1 MIKIIPVA
9 LFFLSFFA
17 SLVSNALLRR
27 ISQKTDVLIDRPDK
41 HRKFHRQPTPLTG
54 GIGISIGIIF
64 SAVFLFFLT
73 NPLYFNNFSSTN
85 FLGNNQNIL
94 SSTEEIIADPVQNRF
109 TLAPQNIENP
119 KDNEVFIVDLQKENK
134 LIIKKHGDNSFL
146 MVLPNGEVQIFQAVA
161 KDVEQI
167 DTAFEKFAIF
177 KNDRSQ
183 ENIFSL
189 NNFTLGLIF
198 FTLLVQAIMIFDDI
212 RGLRAVTRLFLQSLC
227 VLGLILMSDVY
238 LHSLGNLFGFGEIE
252 LGFFGIPITIFCIVG
267 VMNAFNMIDGL
278 NGQCASLCLVTFVSV
293 MIITNS
299 LGSSNLFPLILPIG
313 SIVGFLMYNLGI
325 FGEKR
330 LVFLGDNGS
339 NSLGFMCAWVLVYF
353 CSLQESN
360 IAPVTA
366 LWLVAVP
373 FIDAMNVMISRVLR
387 GLKPLRAGR
396 DHIHHKLLDQGLSQ
410 ISIYIIIILI
420 ALILAFVGLSL
431 NNHFFEKQY
440 ISFYAFIITWIAY
453 YFYTGRMRS
462 V

>member
-27 ISQKTDVLIDRPDK
+27 VSQKTDILIDRPDK
-41 HRKFHRQPTPLTG
+41 HRKFHKQPTPLTG

-73 NPLYFNNFSSTN
+73 NPLYFNNFTSSN

-94 SSTEEIIADPVQNRF
+94 SSTEEIIADPVKRF
-109 TLAPQNIENP
+109 SSAPQDSESSI
-119 KDNEVFIVDLQKENK
+119 NEEIFIVDLQKENK

-146 MVLPNGEVQIFQAVA
+146 MVLPNGEVQIIQTVA
-161 KDVEQI
+161 QDIEQI
-167 DTAFEKFAIF
+167 DSAFEKFAIF
-177 KNDRSQ
+177 KNEKSQ

-212 RGLRAVTRLFLQSLC
+212 KGLRAVTRLFLQSLC

-238 LHSLGNLFGFGEIE
+238 LHSFGNLFGFGEID

-353 CSLQESN
+353 SSLQESN

-366 LWLVAVP
+366 LWLIAVP

-387 GLKPLRAGR
+387 GIKPLSAGR

-410 ISIYIIIILI
+410 LSIYIIIISI
-420 ALILAFVGLSL
+420 ALILALVGLAL
-431 NNHFFEKQY
+431 NNYFFEKQY
-440 ISFYAFIITWIAY
+440 ISFYAFILTWIAY
-453 YFYTGRMRS
+453 YFFTGSMRN

>member
-1 MIKIIPVA
+1 M
-9 LFFLSFFA
+9 
-17 SLVSNALLRR
+17 SNALLRR
-27 ISQKTDVLIDRPDK
+27 VSQKTDILIDRPDK
-41 HRKFHRQPTPLTG
+41 HRKFHKQPTPLTG

-73 NPLYFNNFSSTN
+73 NPLYFNNFTSSN

-94 SSTEEIIADPVQNRF
+94 SSTEEIIADPVKR
-109 TLAPQNIENP
+109 LSSAPQDSESSI
-119 KDNEVFIVDLQKENK
+119 NEEIFIVDLQKENK

-146 MVLPNGEVQIFQAVA
+146 MVLPNGEVQIIQTVA
-161 KDVEQI
+161 QDIEQI
-167 DTAFEKFAIF
+167 DSAFEKFAIF
-177 KNDRSQ
+177 KNEKSQ

-212 RGLRAVTRLFLQSLC
+212 KGLRAVTRLFLQSLC

-238 LHSLGNLFGFGEIE
+238 LHSFGNLFGFGEID

-353 CSLQESN
+353 SSLQESN

-366 LWLVAVP
+366 LWLIAVP

-387 GLKPLRAGR
+387 GIKPLSAGR

-410 ISIYIIIILI
+410 LSIYIIIISI
-420 ALILAFVGLSL
+420 ALILALVGLAF
-431 NNHFFEKQY
+431 NNYFFEKQY
-440 ISFYAFIITWIAY
+440 ISFYAFILTWIAY
-453 YFYTGRMRS
+453 YFYTGRMRN

>member
-1 MIKIIPVA
+1 M
-9 LFFLSFFA
+9 
-17 SLVSNALLRR
+17 SNALLRR
-27 ISQKTDVLIDRPDK
+27 VSQKTDILIDRPDK
-41 HRKFHRQPTPLTG
+41 HRKFHKQPTPLTG

-73 NPLYFNNFSSTN
+73 NPLYFNNFTSSN

-94 SSTEEIIADPVQNRF
+94 SSTEEIIADPVKRF
-109 TLAPQNIENP
+109 SSAPQDSESSI
-119 KDNEVFIVDLQKENK
+119 NEEIFIVDLQKENK

-146 MVLPNGEVQIFQAVA
+146 MVLPNGEVQIIQTVA
-161 KDVEQI
+161 QDIEQI
-167 DTAFEKFAIF
+167 DSAFEKFAIF
-177 KNDRSQ
+177 KNEKSQ

-212 RGLRAVTRLFLQSLC
+212 KGLRAVTRLFLQSLC

-238 LHSLGNLFGFGEIE
+238 LHSFGNLFGFGEID

-353 CSLQESN
+353 SSLQESN

-366 LWLVAVP
+366 LWLIAVP

-387 GLKPLRAGR
+387 GIKPLSAGR

-410 ISIYIIIILI
+410 LSIYIIIISI
-420 ALILAFVGLSL
+420 ALILALVGLAF
-431 NNHFFEKQY
+431 NNYFFEKQY
-440 ISFYAFIITWIAY
+440 ISFYAFILTWIAY
-453 YFYTGRMRS
+453 YVYTGRMRN

>member
-1 MIKIIPVA
+1 M
-9 LFFLSFFA
+9 
-17 SLVSNALLRR
+17 SNALLRR
-27 ISQKTDVLIDRPDK
+27 VSQKTDILIDRPDK
-41 HRKFHRQPTPLTG
+41 HRKFHKQPTPLTG

-73 NPLYFNNFSSTN
+73 NPLYFNNFTSSN

-94 SSTEEIIADPVQNRF
+94 SSTEEIIADPVKRF
-109 TLAPQNIENP
+109 SSTPQDSESSI
-119 KDNEVFIVDLQKENK
+119 NEEIFIVDLQKENK

-146 MVLPNGEVQIFQAVA
+146 MVLPNGEVQIIQTVA
-161 KDVEQI
+161 KDIEQI
-167 DTAFEKFAIF
+167 DSAFEKFAIF
-177 KNDRSQ
+177 KNEKSQ

-212 RGLRAVTRLFLQSLC
+212 KGLRAVTRLFLQSLC

-238 LHSLGNLFGFGEIE
+238 LHSFGNLFGFGEIE

-353 CSLQESN
+353 SSLQESN

-366 LWLVAVP
+366 LWLIAVP
-373 FIDAMNVMISRVLR
+373 FIDAMNVVISRVLR
-387 GLKPLRAGR
+387 GIKPLSAGR

-410 ISIYIIIILI
+410 LSIYIIIISI
-420 ALILAFVGLSL
+420 ALILALVGLAF
-431 NNHFFEKQY
+431 NNYFFEKQY
-440 ISFYAFIITWIAY
+440 ISFYAFILTWIAY
-453 YFYTGRMRS
+453 YFYTGRMRN

>member
-1 MIKIIPVA
+1 M
-9 LFFLSFFA
+9 
-17 SLVSNALLRR
+17 SNALLRR
-27 ISQKTDVLIDRPDK
+27 VSQKTDILIDRPDK
-41 HRKFHRQPTPLTG
+41 HRKFHKQPTPLTG

-73 NPLYFNNFSSTN
+73 NPLYFNNFTSSN

-94 SSTEEIIADPVQNRF
+94 SSTEEIIADPVKRF
-109 TLAPQNIENP
+109 SSAPQDSESSI
-119 KDNEVFIVDLQKENK
+119 NEEIFIVDLQKENK

-146 MVLPNGEVQIFQAVA
+146 MVLPNGEVQIIQTVA
-161 KDVEQI
+161 QDIEQI
-167 DTAFEKFAIF
+167 DSAFEKFAIF
-177 KNDRSQ
+177 KNEKSQ

-212 RGLRAVTRLFLQSLC
+212 KGLRAVTRLFLQSLC

-238 LHSLGNLFGFGEIE
+238 LHSFGNLFGFGEID

-353 CSLQESN
+353 SSLQESN

-366 LWLVAVP
+366 LWLIAVP

-387 GLKPLRAGR
+387 GIKPLSAGR

-410 ISIYIIIILI
+410 LSIYIIIISI
-420 ALILAFVGLSL
+420 ALILALVGLAF
-431 NNHFFEKQY
+431 NNYFFEKQY
-440 ISFYAFIITWIAY
+440 ISFYAFILTWIAY
-453 YFYTGRMRS
+453 YFYSGRMRN

>member
-27 ISQKTDVLIDRPDK
+27 VSQKTDILIDRPDK
-41 HRKFHRQPTPLTG
+41 HRKFHKQPTPLTG

-73 NPLYFNNFSSTN
+73 NPLYFNNFTSSN

-94 SSTEEIIADPVQNRF
+94 SSTEEIIADPVKRF
-109 TLAPQNIENP
+109 SSAPQDSESSI
-119 KDNEVFIVDLQKENK
+119 NEEIFIVDLQKENK

-146 MVLPNGEVQIFQAVA
+146 MVLPNGEVQIIQTVA
-161 KDVEQI
+161 KDIEQI
-167 DTAFEKFAIF
+167 DSAFEKFAIF
-177 KNDRSQ
+177 KNEKSQ

-212 RGLRAVTRLFLQSLC
+212 KGLRAVTRLFLQSLC

-238 LHSLGNLFGFGEIE
+238 LHSFGNLFGFGEID

-353 CSLQESN
+353 SSLQESN

-366 LWLVAVP
+366 LWLIAVP

-387 GLKPLRAGR
+387 GIKPLSAGR

-410 ISIYIIIILI
+410 LSIYIIIISI
-420 ALILAFVGLSL
+420 ALILALVGLAF
-431 NNHFFEKQY
+431 NNYFFEKQY
-440 ISFYAFIITWIAY
+440 ISFYAFILTWIAY
-453 YFYTGRMRS
+453 YFYTGRMRN

>member
-1 MIKIIPVA
+1 M
-9 LFFLSFFA
+9 
-17 SLVSNALLRR
+17 SNALLRR
-27 ISQKTDVLIDRPDK
+27 VSQKTDILIDRPDK
-41 HRKFHRQPTPLTG
+41 HRKFHKQPTPLTG

-73 NPLYFNNFSSTN
+73 NPLYFNNFTSSN

-94 SSTEEIIADPVQNRF
+94 SSTEEIIADPVKRF
-109 TLAPQNIENP
+109 SSAPQDSESSI
-119 KDNEVFIVDLQKENK
+119 NEEIFIVDLQKENK

-146 MVLPNGEVQIFQAVA
+146 MVLPNGEVQIIQTVA
-161 KDVEQI
+161 KDIEQI
-167 DTAFEKFAIF
+167 DSAFEKFAIF
-177 KNDRSQ
+177 KNEKSQ

-212 RGLRAVTRLFLQSLC
+212 KGLRAVTRLFLQSLC

-238 LHSLGNLFGFGEIE
+238 LHSFGNLFGFGEID

-353 CSLQESN
+353 SSLQESN

-366 LWLVAVP
+366 LWLIAVP

-387 GLKPLRAGR
+387 GIKPLSAGR

-410 ISIYIIIILI
+410 LSIYIIIISI
-420 ALILAFVGLSL
+420 ALILALVGLAF
-431 NNHFFEKQY
+431 NNYFFEKQY
-440 ISFYAFIITWIAY
+440 ISFYAFILTWIAY
-453 YFYTGRMRS
+453 YFYTGRMRN

>member
-1 MIKIIPVA
+1 M
-9 LFFLSFFA
+9 
-17 SLVSNALLRR
+17 SNALLRR
-27 ISQKTDVLIDRPDK
+27 VSQKTDILIDRPDK
-41 HRKFHRQPTPLTG
+41 HRKFHKQPTPLTG

-73 NPLYFNNFSSTN
+73 NPLYFNNFTSSN

-94 SSTEEIIADPVQNRF
+94 SSTEEIIADPVKRF
-109 TLAPQNIENP
+109 SSAPQDSESSI
-119 KDNEVFIVDLQKENK
+119 NEEIFIVDLQKENK

-146 MVLPNGEVQIFQAVA
+146 MVLPNGEVQIIQTVA
-161 KDVEQI
+161 QDIEQI
-167 DTAFEKFAIF
+167 DSAFEKFAIF
-177 KNDRSQ
+177 KNEKSQ
-183 ENIFSL
+183 ENVFSL

-212 RGLRAVTRLFLQSLC
+212 KGLRAVTRLFLQSLC

-238 LHSLGNLFGFGEIE
+238 LHSFGNLFGFGEID

-353 CSLQESN
+353 SSLQESN

-366 LWLVAVP
+366 LWLIAVP

-387 GLKPLRAGR
+387 GIKPLSAGR

-410 ISIYIIIILI
+410 LSIYIIIISI
-420 ALILAFVGLSL
+420 ALILALVGLAF
-431 NNHFFEKQY
+431 NNYFFEKQY
-440 ISFYAFIITWIAY
+440 ISFYAFILTWIAY
-453 YFYTGRMRS
+453 YFYTGRMRN

>member
-1 MIKIIPVA
+1 M
-9 LFFLSFFA
+9 
-17 SLVSNALLRR
+17 SNALLRR
-27 ISQKTDVLIDRPDK
+27 VSQKTDILIDRPDK
-41 HRKFHRQPTPLTG
+41 HRKFHKQPTPLTG

-73 NPLYFNNFSSTN
+73 NPLYFNNFTSSN

-94 SSTEEIIADPVQNRF
+94 SSTEEIIADPVKRF
-109 TLAPQNIENP
+109 SSAPQDSESSI
-119 KDNEVFIVDLQKENK
+119 NEEIFIVDLQKENK

-146 MVLPNGEVQIFQAVA
+146 MVLPNGEVQIIQTVA
-161 KDVEQI
+161 QDIEQI
-167 DTAFEKFAIF
+167 DSAFEKFAIF
-177 KNDRSQ
+177 KNEKSQ

-212 RGLRAVTRLFLQSLC
+212 KGLRAVTRLFLQSLC

-238 LHSLGNLFGFGEIE
+238 LHSFGNLFGFGEID

-353 CSLQESN
+353 SSLQESN

-366 LWLVAVP
+366 LWLIAVP

-387 GLKPLRAGR
+387 GIKPLSAGR
-396 DHIHHKLLDQGLSQ
+396 DHIHHKLLDQGLCQ
-410 ISIYIIIILI
+410 LSIYIIIISI
-420 ALILAFVGLSL
+420 ALILALVGLAF
-431 NNHFFEKQY
+431 NNYFFEKQY
-440 ISFYAFIITWIAY
+440 ISFYAFILTWIAY
-453 YFYTGRMRS
+453 YFYTGRMRN

>member
-1 MIKIIPVA
+1 M
-9 LFFLSFFA
+9 
-17 SLVSNALLRR
+17 SNALLRR
-27 ISQKTDVLIDRPDK
+27 VSQKTDILIDRPDK
-41 HRKFHRQPTPLTG
+41 HRKFHKQPTPLTG

-73 NPLYFNNFSSTN
+73 NPLYFNNFTSSN

-94 SSTEEIIADPVQNRF
+94 SSTEEIIADPVKRF
-109 TLAPQNIENP
+109 SSAPQDSESSI
-119 KDNEVFIVDLQKENK
+119 NEEIFIVDLQKENK

-146 MVLPNGEVQIFQAVA
+146 MVLPNGEVQIIQTVA
-161 KDVEQI
+161 KDIEQI
-167 DTAFEKFAIF
+167 DSAFEKFAIF
-177 KNDRSQ
+177 KNEKSQ

-212 RGLRAVTRLFLQSLC
+212 KGLRAVTRLFLQSLC

-238 LHSLGNLFGFGEIE
+238 LHSFGNLFGFGEIE

-353 CSLQESN
+353 SSLQESN

-366 LWLVAVP
+366 LWLIAVP

-387 GLKPLRAGR
+387 GIKPLSAGR

-410 ISIYIIIILI
+410 LSIYIIIISI
-420 ALILAFVGLSL
+420 ALILALVGLAL
-431 NNHFFEKQY
+431 NNYFFEKQY
-440 ISFYAFIITWIAY
+440 ISFYAFILTWIAY
-453 YFYTGRMRS
+453 YFYTGRMRN

>member
-27 ISQKTDVLIDRPDK
+27 VSQKTDILIDRPDK
-41 HRKFHRQPTPLTG
+41 HRKFHKQPTPLTG

-73 NPLYFNNFSSTN
+73 NPLYFNNFTSSN

-94 SSTEEIIADPVQNRF
+94 SSTEEIIADPVKRF
-109 TLAPQNIENP
+109 SSAPQDSESSI
-119 KDNEVFIVDLQKENK
+119 NEEIFIVDLQKENK

-146 MVLPNGEVQIFQAVA
+146 MVLPNGEVQIIQTVA
-161 KDVEQI
+161 KDIEQI
-167 DTAFEKFAIF
+167 DSAFEKFAIF
-177 KNDRSQ
+177 KNEKSQ

-212 RGLRAVTRLFLQSLC
+212 KGLRAVTRLFLQSLC

-238 LHSLGNLFGFGEIE
+238 LHSFGNLFGFGEIE

-353 CSLQESN
+353 SSLQESN

-366 LWLVAVP
+366 LWLIAVP

-387 GLKPLRAGR
+387 GIKPLSAGR

-410 ISIYIIIILI
+410 LSIYIIIISI
-420 ALILAFVGLSL
+420 ALILALVGLAF
-431 NNHFFEKQY
+431 NNYFFEKQY
-440 ISFYAFIITWIAY
+440 ISFYAFILTWIAY
-453 YFYTGRMRS
+453 YFYTGRMRN

>member
-1 MIKIIPVA
+1 M
-9 LFFLSFFA
+9 
-17 SLVSNALLRR
+17 SNALLRR
-27 ISQKTDVLIDRPDK
+27 VSQKTDILIDRPDK
-41 HRKFHRQPTPLTG
+41 HRKFHKQPTPLTG

-73 NPLYFNNFSSTN
+73 NPLYFNNFTSSN

-94 SSTEEIIADPVQNRF
+94 SSTEEIIADPVKRF
-109 TLAPQNIENP
+109 SSAPQDSESSI
-119 KDNEVFIVDLQKENK
+119 NEEIFIVDLQKENK

-146 MVLPNGEVQIFQAVA
+146 MVLPNGEVQIIQTVA
-161 KDVEQI
+161 QDIEQI
-167 DTAFEKFAIF
+167 DSAFEKFAIF
-177 KNDRSQ
+177 KNEKSQ
-183 ENIFSL
+183 ENVFSL

-212 RGLRAVTRLFLQSLC
+212 KGLRAVTRLFLQSLC

-238 LHSLGNLFGFGEIE
+238 LHSFGNLFGFGEID
-252 LGFFGIPITIFCIVG
+252 LGFPITIFCIVG

-353 CSLQESN
+353 SSLQESN

-366 LWLVAVP
+366 LWLIAVP

-387 GLKPLRAGR
+387 GIKPLSAGR

-410 ISIYIIIILI
+410 LSIYIIIISI
-420 ALILAFVGLSL
+420 ALILALVGLAF
-431 NNHFFEKQY
+431 NNYFFEKQY
-440 ISFYAFIITWIAY
+440 ISFYAFILTWIAY
-453 YFYTGRMRS
+453 YFYTGRMRN

>member
-1 MIKIIPVA
+1 M
-9 LFFLSFFA
+9 
-17 SLVSNALLRR
+17 SNALLRR
-27 ISQKTDVLIDRPDK
+27 VSQKTDILIDRPDK
-41 HRKFHRQPTPLTG
+41 HRKFHKQPTPLTG

-73 NPLYFNNFSSTN
+73 NPLYFNNFTSSN

-94 SSTEEIIADPVQNRF
+94 SSTEEIIADPVKRF
-109 TLAPQNIENP
+109 SSAPQDSESSI
-119 KDNEVFIVDLQKENK
+119 NEEIFIVDLQKENK

-146 MVLPNGEVQIFQAVA
+146 MVLPNGEVQIIQTVA
-161 KDVEQI
+161 QDIEQI
-167 DTAFEKFAIF
+167 DSAFEKFAIF
-177 KNDRSQ
+177 KNEKSQ

-212 RGLRAVTRLFLQSLC
+212 KGLRAVTRLFLQSLC

-238 LHSLGNLFGFGEIE
+238 LHSFGNLFGFGEID

-278 NGQCASLCLVTFVSV
+278 NGQCASLCLVTFVPV

-353 CSLQESN
+353 SSLQESN

-366 LWLVAVP
+366 LWLIAVP
-373 FIDAMNVMISRVLR
+373 FIDAMNVMSSRVLR
-387 GLKPLRAGR
+387 GIKPLSAGR

-410 ISIYIIIILI
+410 LSIYIIIISI
-420 ALILAFVGLSL
+420 ALILALVGLAL
-431 NNHFFEKQY
+431 NNYFFEKQY
-440 ISFYAFIITWIAY
+440 ISFYAFILTWIAY
-453 YFYTGRMRS
+453 YFYTGRMRN

>member
-1 MIKIIPVA
+1 M
-9 LFFLSFFA
+9 
-17 SLVSNALLRR
+17 SNALLRR
-27 ISQKTDVLIDRPDK
+27 VSQKTDILIDRPDK
-41 HRKFHRQPTPLTG
+41 HRKFHKQPTPLTG

-73 NPLYFNNFSSTN
+73 NPLYFNNFTSSN

-94 SSTEEIIADPVQNRF
+94 SSTEEIIADPVKRF
-109 TLAPQNIENP
+109 SSAPQDSESSI
-119 KDNEVFIVDLQKENK
+119 NEEIFIVDLQKENK

-146 MVLPNGEVQIFQAVA
+146 MVLPNGEVQIIQTVA
-161 KDVEQI
+161 QDIEQI
-167 DTAFEKFAIF
+167 DSAFEKFAIF
-177 KNDRSQ
+177 KNEKSQ

-212 RGLRAVTRLFLQSLC
+212 KGLRAVTRLFLQSLC

-238 LHSLGNLFGFGEIE
+238 LHSFGNLFGFGEID

-353 CSLQESN
+353 SSLQESN

-366 LWLVAVP
+366 LWLIAVP

-387 GLKPLRAGR
+387 GIKPLSAGR

-410 ISIYIIIILI
+410 LSIYIIIISI
-420 ALILAFVGLSL
+420 ALILALVGLAF
-431 NNHFFEKQY
+431 NNYFFEKQY
-440 ISFYAFIITWIAY
+440 ISFYAFILTWIAY
-453 YFYTGRMRS
+453 YFYTGRIRN

>member
-27 ISQKTDVLIDRPDK
+27 VSQKTDILIDRPDK
-41 HRKFHRQPTPLTG
+41 HRKFHKQPTPLTG

-73 NPLYFNNFSSTN
+73 NPLYFNNFTSSN

-94 SSTEEIIADPVQNRF
+94 SSTEEIIADPVKRF
-109 TLAPQNIENP
+109 SSAPQDSESSI
-119 KDNEVFIVDLQKENK
+119 NEEIFIVDLQKENK

-146 MVLPNGEVQIFQAVA
+146 MVLPNGEVQIIQTVA
-161 KDVEQI
+161 QDIEQI
-167 DTAFEKFAIF
+167 DSAFEKFAIF
-177 KNDRSQ
+177 KNEKSQ

-212 RGLRAVTRLFLQSLC
+212 KGLRAVTRLFLQSLC

-238 LHSLGNLFGFGEIE
+238 LHSFDNLFGFGEID

-353 CSLQESN
+353 SSLQESN

-366 LWLVAVP
+366 LWLIAVP

-387 GLKPLRAGR
+387 GIKPLSAGR

-410 ISIYIIIILI
+410 LSIYIIIISI
-420 ALILAFVGLSL
+420 ALILALVGLAF
-431 NNHFFEKQY
+431 NNYFFEKQY
-440 ISFYAFIITWIAY
+440 ISFYAFILTWIAY
-453 YFYTGRMRS
+453 YFYTGRMRN

>member
-1 MIKIIPVA
+1 M
-9 LFFLSFFA
+9 
-17 SLVSNALLRR
+17 SNALLRR
-27 ISQKTDVLIDRPDK
+27 VSQKTDILIDRPDK
-41 HRKFHRQPTPLTG
+41 HRKFHKQPTPLTG

-73 NPLYFNNFSSTN
+73 NPLYFNNFTSSN

-94 SSTEEIIADPVQNRF
+94 SSTEEIIADPVKRF
-109 TLAPQNIENP
+109 SSAQQDSESSI
-119 KDNEVFIVDLQKENK
+119 NEEIFIVDLQKENK

-146 MVLPNGEVQIFQAVA
+146 MVLPNGEVQIIQTVA
-161 KDVEQI
+161 QDIEQI
-167 DTAFEKFAIF
+167 DSAFEKFAIF
-177 KNDRSQ
+177 KNEKSQ

-212 RGLRAVTRLFLQSLC
+212 KGLRAVTRLFLQSLC

-238 LHSLGNLFGFGEIE
+238 LHSFGNLFGFGEIE

-353 CSLQESN
+353 SSLQESN

-366 LWLVAVP
+366 LWLIAVP

-387 GLKPLRAGR
+387 GIKPLSAGR

-410 ISIYIIIILI
+410 LSIYIIIISI
-420 ALILAFVGLSL
+420 ALILALVGLAF
-431 NNHFFEKQY
+431 NNYFFEKQY
-440 ISFYAFIITWIAY
+440 ISFYAFILTWIAY
-453 YFYTGRMRS
+453 YFYTGRMRN